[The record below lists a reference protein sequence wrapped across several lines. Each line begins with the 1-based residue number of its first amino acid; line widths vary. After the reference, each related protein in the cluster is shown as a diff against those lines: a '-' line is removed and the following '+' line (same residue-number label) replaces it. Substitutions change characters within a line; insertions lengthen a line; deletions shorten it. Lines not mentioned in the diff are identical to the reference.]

1 MTHYELALGVFCL
14 LMALIVIRM
23 PIAIAMFLAGA
34 FGFSQIAGWDAV
46 LNLMSEAPYSRLSN
60 YELSVIPL
68 FLLMGQ
74 LATRGGLSHQLYRAA
89 RAWLGHYRGG
99 IAIATIGGCA
109 AFGAICGSSIA
120 TGATMASVALP
131 EMRRYGYSGAL
142 ATGAL
147 AAGGTLGILIPPSIV
162 LVIFSI
168 LTEQSLGNLFL
179 AAIIPGIIAT
189 LGYAAAIAIYVRARP
204 RAAPPAE
211 ALAMAERLAS
221 LWSIGPVAA
230 IFTVVVGGIYLGV
243 FTPTEGAAV
252 GAATTG
258 LLAAALGGLD
268 VRGLRLALFD
278 TAKLTGMIFII
289 LVGAEFY
296 SSFLALSQTPQ
307 ALARWIGEGGFAP
320 LTVLLGIVVV
330 YILLGCVMDGLPMIL
345 ITVPVFYPIVIGLDF
360 GMGIEAL
367 AMWFGILVLIAVEVG
382 FITPPIGLNV
392 YVINSMARDVPI
404 TESFK
409 GIVPFFLSDLARIA
423 LIIAFPATCTFLPGV
438 K

>member
-46 LNLMSEAPYSRLSN
+46 LNLMSEAPYSRVSN

-74 LATRGGLSHQLYRAA
+74 LATRGGLSQQLYRSA

-120 TGATMASVALP
+120 TGATMATVALP
-131 EMRRYGYSGAL
+131 EMRRYGYSGSL

-204 RAAPPAE
+204 QAAPPAE
-211 ALAMAERLAS
+211 ALAMAERIAS
-221 LWSIGPVAA
+221 LWAILPVAV

-268 VRGLRLALFD
+268 FRGVRLALFD

-296 SSFLALSQTPQ
+296 SAFLALSQTPQ
-307 ALARWIGEGGFAP
+307 ALARWIGESGFAP
-320 LTVLLGIVVV
+320 LTVLVAIVIV
-330 YILLGCVMDGLPMIL
+330 YLLLGCVMDGLPMIL

-360 GMGIEAL
+360 GMGLDAL

-382 FITPPIGLNV
+382 LITPPIGINV